1 MSISISLLHS
11 VSNLTGEQTPRT
23 HPCCEV
29 RERLKQNMD
38 AYRQLW
44 AGIRKSTSSS
54 SSVGPP
60 VWCPP
65 KIKHLSGTQRHSSSD
80 FEMKDIQKAKVG
92 MSSDRIKSL
101 SCTCV
106 LPSRNRLSIDTAP
119 LSRKSSDNEPAHE
132 HQAEPLFKHR

>member
-1 MSISISLLHS
+1 VDGTYAHDRLRMSISISLLHS

-65 KIKHLSGTQRHSSSD
+65 KIKHLSGTQRSTIKDCMTPHILTFLIRLRNERYSESESGNVIRSNQILVVHVCFAKPQSS
-80 FEMKDIQKAKVG
+80 
-92 MSSDRIKSL
+92 
-101 SCTCV
+101 
-106 LPSRNRLSIDTAP
+106 
-119 LSRKSSDNEPAHE
+119 
-132 HQAEPLFKHR
+132 